1 MMRSTT
7 KKGGRRLRS
16 ARRNRNPTQRRVR
29 RGRTIKGGFKII
41 IKSTILKAGKRKD
54 LEVDGGMTV
63 AALKTLIA
71 ENLKSPTVRVM
82 LVVPQ
87 AQPGRAA
94 TRELRELQD
103 DDTLAQSGVTEGS
116 ELEVIPRTQGSS
128 VGSKDIGRAI
138 WS

>member
-63 AALKTLIA
+63 ADLKTLIA
-71 ENLKSPTVRVM
+71 ENLKSSVRVM

-94 TRELRELQD
+94 TKEYRELQD
-103 DDTLAQSGVTEGS
+103 DYTLAQSGVTEGS